1 MSTRYFLYPAF
12 WYRAFKCRIDH
23 EKYRYAYSFLG
34 LKARRSLVP
43 DWNNVYNM
51 IDIYTLETEMRTN
64 IVIDDKLMK
73 DALELSGFRTKKA
86 AVEAGLK
93 LLVRFSRQT
102 RVKEFR
108 GKLEWSGA
116 LDRMRTDK

>member
-1 MSTRYFLYPAF
+1 
-12 WYRAFKCRIDH
+12 
-23 EKYRYAYSFLG
+23 
-34 LKARRSLVP
+34 
-43 DWNNVYNM
+43 
-51 IDIYTLETEMRTN
+51 MRTN

-86 AVEAGLK
+86 AVEAGLR

-102 RVKEFR
+102 RVKDFR
-108 GKLEWSGA
+108 GKLEWSGD